1 MREEEIKAS
10 VEYFEILLREQLAR
24 QDTMETAAEKKDYSE
39 AAKITVGIVG
49 GDGIGPIIVRE
60 AKRVLST
67 LLKEETE
74 QGKIILKDIE
84 GLTLENRLKLGRSV
98 PDDVLDEI
106 KKCDV
111 LLKGPT
117 TTPKGGSLR

>member
-10 VEYFEILLREQLAR
+10 VEKFEILLREQLAR
-24 QDTMETAAEKKDYSE
+24 QDIMERAAAKKDYSE
-39 AAKITVGIVG
+39 AEKITIGIIR

-84 GLTLENRLKLGRSV
+84 G
-98 PDDVLDEI
+98 I
-106 KKCDV
+106 H
-111 LLKGPT
+111 
-117 TTPKGGSLR
+117 